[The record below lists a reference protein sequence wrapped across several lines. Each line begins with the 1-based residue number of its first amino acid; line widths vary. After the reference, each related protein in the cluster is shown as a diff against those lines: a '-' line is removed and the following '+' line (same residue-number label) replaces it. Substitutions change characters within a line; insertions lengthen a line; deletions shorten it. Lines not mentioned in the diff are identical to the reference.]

1 MLYQCTLVKMTSLSI
16 EYDANNKDNV
26 FSRGDSIS
34 GRVVLEVSKE
44 TKLDGV
50 IVKAKGKA
58 SVLWNEY
65 YSPGHNIVYSSKEKY
80 FSIAQ
85 HVLDDST
92 RGSKM
97 IAVGR
102 HTFPFTFEI
111 PNMELPSSFKGK
123 HGKITYFLEARAIRS
138 KRVDQKASE
147 EFFIV
152 SNEDKSTPETMKP
165 QYMRSDKKNVILN
178 VHTKRMGYQQGDNI
192 EIQTEIINNTN
203 STVTPKYYLY
213 EKQSFHTKL
222 KRKVY
227 TNDIIKEPGQ
237 PVGARTELTDTKV
250 LHIPNLLPP
259 TLLSSSI
266 VKLEYRVK
274 VVLDTSLIGNV
285 EVKLPIVVMRE
296 SKKLQEQNQSTV

>member
-1 MLYQCTLVKMTSLSI
+1 MTIESFSV
-16 EYDANNKDNV
+16 EYDTNNKDNV
-26 FSRGDSIS
+26 FSRGDTIS
-34 GRVVLEVSKE
+34 GRVVLELSKE
-44 TKLDGV
+44 SKLDH
-50 IVKAKGKA
+50 ITVKAKGKA

-65 YSPGHNIVYSSKEKY
+65 YSPAHNIVYTSKEKY

-85 HVLDDST
+85 DVLDDST
-92 RGSKM
+92 RGSKV

-102 HTFPFTFEI
+102 HTFPFTFQI

-123 HGKITYFLEARAIRS
+123 HGKITYFLEARAIRFM
-138 KRVDQKASE
+138 RVDQKATE

-165 QYMRSDKKNVILN
+165 QYMRSDKKHSSGNVILN

-192 EIQTEIINNTN
+192 EIQTEIVNNTN
-203 STVTPKYYLY
+203 GMVTPTYYLY

-227 TNDIIKEPGQ
+227 TNDIIKESGQ
-237 PVGARTELTDTKV
+237 PVGPKTELINNKI

-266 VKLEYRVK
+266 VKLEYRLK
-274 VVLDTSLIGNV
+274 VVLDASLIGNA
-285 EVKLPIVVMRE
+285 EVKFPIVVLRE
-296 SKKLQEQNQSTV
+296 FNKLQEQNQSVV